1 MENVKSVIRVIKK
14 AEYPGGYDDHYYFT
28 DVTVDIDNHL
38 MARISGNIWDAMKF
52 QYNSMNND
60 ETQRINGL
68 IEFIKT
74 CFTPKKNYKIELI
87 PIKLEY

>member
-1 MENVKSVIRVIKK
+1 MENVKGVIRVIKHNSD
-14 AEYPGGYDDHYYFT
+14 GYDDHYYFT
-28 DVTVDIDNHL
+28 DVAVDIDNHL

-60 ETQRINGL
+60 ETQRINSL

-87 PIKLEY
+87 PITLSY